1 MRSILAAF
9 VVLVSAACASG
20 GRGAARGA
28 TPDATLDVDGVRRGY
43 RLHVPAS
50 WDRTQPVPLLL
61 VFHGAGSD
69 AADIAYGSGFDAF
82 ADAAPMLVA
91 YPEALRGRFDV
102 DPPAGRASGDVR
114 FVDLLVEQLRARFP
128 VDARRIYASGFSNG
142 AAFCHRLAADRP
154 RLLAAI
160 GPVAGYLAP
169 GLPAATVP
177 VPQLQ
182 VHGTADD
189 RVRTPPYT
197 GDATQPVPDW
207 ARRSGATR
215 FLAVTTPADMGGL
228 PVTRIAYAGST
239 PRSDAVLLSVQGE
252 GHVWPG
258 SPGGPITRALL
269 EFFRAHP
276 SDAPIPAGAPSK

>member
-1 MRSILAAF
+1 MRSILPTLLLLLAA
-9 VVLVSAACASG
+9 SCASG
-20 GRGAARGA
+20 SRAPTGAASA
-28 TPDATLDVDGVRRGY
+28 DAGIDVDGVRRTY

-50 WDRTQPVPLLL
+50 WDRAQPVPLLL

-69 AADIAYGSGFDAF
+69 AADIAHGSGFDAF
-82 ADAAPMLVA
+82 ADAAPMLVV
-91 YPEALRGRFDV
+91 YPQALGGRFDV
-102 DPPAGRASGDVR
+102 DPPAGRSSVDVR
-114 FVDLLVEQLRARFP
+114 FVDVLLEQVRARFP
-128 VDARRIYASGFSNG
+128 VDAARIYASGFSNG

-169 GLPAATVP
+169 GLPAPTVP

-189 RVRTPPYT
+189 RVREPAHT
-197 GDATQPVPDW
+197 GDAAAPVPDW

-215 FLAVTTPADMGGL
+215 LASVTTPGDLGGL
-228 PVTRIAYAGST
+228 EATRFAYAGPT
-239 PRSDAVLLSVQGE
+239 PRSDAVLLSVRGA

-258 SPGGPITRALL
+258 SPGGPVSRTML

-276 SDAPIPAGAPSK
+276 NEATGAGRTPPK

>member
-91 YPEALRGRFDV
+91 YPEALGGRFDV

-142 AAFCHRLAADRP
+142 AAFCTARRRSS